1 MWLHDVGRCAIL
13 SVVSGKTIELRVTV
27 GNCLCD
33 FIWSRYQDIPFGI
46 STSSGGQVK
55 DFPQRNGFKLYQHV
69 LVSMHFMCT
78 HTLFDCFG
86 MLGLLTIRAAR
97 CKRLMS
103 FPS

>member
-55 DFPQRNGFKLYQHV
+55 DFPQIQTYIQ
-69 LVSMHFMCT
+69 
-78 HTLFDCFG
+78 
-86 MLGLLTIRAAR
+86 I
-97 CKRLMS
+97 
-103 FPS
+103 